1 MVLDAIQYYGV
12 KDHMNARKL
21 FYHKETR
28 GDAIVE
34 MVIWQLPEN
43 SVERSHSLKYRFLCG
58 TAERCYV
65 RYDNETGKGDHRHY
79 GSQEEDY
86 AFQSIEGLVEDFRSD
101 CVRLAG
107 WEW

>member
-1 MVLDAIQYYGV
+1 
-12 KDHMNARKL
+12 MNARKL

-28 GDAIVE
+28 GDVIVE

-43 SVERSHSLKYRFLCG
+43 SVDRPHSLKYRFFCG
-58 TAERCYV
+58 TAETCFV

-86 AFQSIEGLVEDFRSD
+86 PFQSIESWLTISATTASD
-101 CVRLAG
+101 CRTG
-107 WEW
+107 SGDHETYRN